1 MIKQTSGI
9 VQIVKNK
16 KMNQNRIVAKYY
28 ALHLSYF
35 PLSIVYS
42 LFATNEDKNTIFLFL
57 FLVLLVSV
65 TLYIY
70 NFVITVISNIIFKGT
85 PFVSFILPVIIL
97 IPLKFLFDN
106 LDFGGKYGFI
116 ILLVG
121 NLFVNVFTWKSI
133 INLKKK

>member
-1 MIKQTSGI
+1 MIRSI
-9 VQIVKNK
+9 S
-16 KMNQNRIVAKYY
+16 KYY

-42 LFATNEDKNTIFLFL
+42 LLATNEDKNTIFF
-57 FLVLLVSV
+57 FISLVFLVSV

-70 NFVITVISNIIFKGT
+70 NFVITVISIKIFKGT
-85 PFVSFILPVIIL
+85 PLVSFILPVILL
-97 IPLKFLFDN
+97 IPLKFFFDN

-121 NLFVNVFTWKSI
+121 SLLINLFTWLR
-133 INLKKK
+133 LKPILNKEW